1 MLPSTFATPS
11 RLAIFALEQGSGL
24 PIARMPAYA
33 EVIVRSEEAAPPVD
47 PFLGLDDPILAALR
61 ADAPENLGDP
71 QPRRRL
77 LDAINR
83 ELVRQLGSKGLARLS
98 EVPGA
103 LPKFVA
109 AVIQRIRG
117 AANNAPLQRIDGDA
131 LVIALKSA
139 IREEAA
145 RQKIPLE
152 PPFVGAPTLWAYSLG
167 VLATDHV
174 GYLSYDLSRL
184 PLTVRKALSAAI
196 NAKSLDPAATLDVT
210 VAVYPTGP
218 GGAFFDA
225 LAQGRVTQE
234 AIVSRFE
241 IARLHLPDA
250 IQNLALPAM
259 QSPSLEDWRLSPGS
273 FATNPGSLIGADGC
287 ESILPANLS
296 LQEQYFYQ
304 VVRLRDV
311 SVPVAPVVAQQVQ
324 LGIVNEYRVAWNP
337 LGHSL
342 GQIIYSMPLAPGES
356 VNLAVIDWTRR
367 DEAQR
372 TERTTV
378 DEQLVHNEHRD
389 RTISEAVTAAAR
401 EYQHGSSF
409 AAGVSGA
416 LGSTSGG
423 TGAGIAGSLGGSSSS
438 SSGSRDISGNTIQK
452 LSDNITQAS
461 SSMRELQSTVVVH
474 STQSEKEA
482 IETRTIV
489 NYNHSHALTIL
500 YYEVLRHF
508 RVVTEFVRQRPAVF
522 VKIKTDWFE
531 TPNGSLRSIFDNR
544 AVLTAALLDARL
556 APAFDALDRVVEG
569 RYNDLS
575 KPFPNQPVV
584 VVDPNP
590 PPRFHFFTFEMR
602 CGGFVRNV
610 DDDDQHADV
619 LAHLL
624 LKDGSAVTLIDNSGS
639 DILNHSG
646 AFRMNG
652 QNNVFTATLAGN
664 GEISWEN
671 IRGIGLHVA
680 VFPSDESNAQVSFS
694 HIKVTGLDLA
704 GPPGVVLVDEAHDDG
719 HIVIRHQDIEKP
731 HNLILPTKR
740 PGPAAS
746 PAPIVTGNEGAD
758 RAQVLELIAHLK
770 SNKRHYSRAIALSV
784 GALERGDAL
793 DTIAMSDG
801 STVLDHIENRPLEI
815 VGDFLAYPSTDRNWN
830 RAITTKIDAAFDGES
845 DFIPPDERL
854 VALPTRGVFAEA
866 KLGHCNASEQIDNT
880 RFWDWQQSPIPHFA
894 PEIAPTVPVT
904 PQPQQ
909 QNLSATPFP
918 TSIVNI
924 VNPPAAPDPTGLAAA
939 FNVLGTPNLFR
950 DMSGTALTVDLLKNL
965 TDNAV
970 KIAAVA
976 GGSRAGQ
983 SGSGSGG
990 SGSTG
995 GGGGIGGPRATAT
1008 QPSASNRD
1016 LQDFGNVVG
1025 RLQEQG
1031 LVSPEAARKSVESA
1045 LAGVTGQPAGAADA
1059 LAASDLPA
1067 GEFIPFVDAKRL
1079 HPRVAAVLSGFMS
1092 APLDSWRHMI
1102 ARFVLTEL
1110 SANRLSG
1117 IVLDSQAT
1125 DIRSTFINTAADPQP
1140 GGVSAGAFFD
1150 ANSTI
1155 GGAIAASIGATAKNG
1170 GRVGFIL
1177 VAPPGLD
1184 GSARITRNSNG
1195 TSVAVSLEETLVHEL
1210 THFRNQ
1216 SNQQTLLAFPD
1227 SAASIYV
1234 DPALA
1239 AARTAA
1245 NSANAQAA
1253 TVQVLRRFTEEITA
1267 RHIHWRVR
1275 TEIGVVP
1282 VLNNSIQPAQ
1292 LGIAALEYF
1301 VELSGVF
1308 APVANGYVQE
1318 INRRGA
1324 VAQLNQV
1331 AMWLNVCAFYAFS
1344 DKPEQDGDSRQLF
1357 RLAAAWAAAEAAKS
1371 APLADL
1377 PEAQGLAP
1385 LLRDFQ

>member
-1 MLPSTFATPS
+1 MLPNTFATPS

-33 EVIVRSEEAAPPVD
+33 EVIVRSEEAEPPVD
-47 PFLGLDDPILAALR
+47 PFQGLDDPIQAALR

-71 QPRRRL
+71 EPRRRL
-77 LDAINR
+77 LDAVNR
-83 ELVRQLGSKGLARLS
+83 ELVRQLGSKGLAKLS

-117 AANNAPLQRIDGDA
+117 AANNSPLRGIDGDA

-139 IREEAA
+139 IREEAT

-196 NAKSLDPAATLDVT
+196 KARSLNPAATLDVT

-273 FATNPGSLIGADGC
+273 FATNPGSLVGADGC

-311 SVPVAPVVAQQVQ
+311 SVPVAAVVAQQVQ

-372 TERTTV
+372 KERTTV

-389 RTISEAVTAAAR
+389 RTISEAVAAAAR
-401 EYQHGSSF
+401 EYQHGSNFS
-409 AAGVSGA
+409 AGVAGA
-416 LGSTSGG
+416 LGSNSGG
-423 TGAGIAGSLGGSSSS
+423 TGAGIAGSLGGSTSS

-508 RVVTEFVRQRPAVF
+508 RVATEFVRQRPAVF
-522 VKIKTDWFE
+522 VKFKTDWFDNL
-531 TPNGSLRSIFDNR
+531 NGALRSIVDNQ
-544 AVLTAALLDARL
+544 AVLAGALLDARL
-556 APAFDALDRVVEG
+556 AGAFNAVDRVAEG
-569 RYNDLS
+569 RYRDLS
-575 KPFPNQPVV
+575 QPFPKQPPVI
-584 VVDPNP
+584 VDPNP

-602 CGGFVRNV
+602 AGGFTRDV
-610 DDDDQHADV
+610 DDDDQSADV

-624 LKDGSAVTLIDNSGS
+624 LTDGSTLTLLSGS
-639 DILNHSG
+639 GTEVLNHSG

-652 QNNVFTATLAGN
+652 QNNVFTAAPFGN
-664 GEISWEN
+664 GDISWQK
-671 IRGIGLHVA
+671 IRGINVHMS
-680 VFPSDESNAQVSFS
+680 VFPSNENDSHVSIS
-694 HIKVTGLDLA
+694 HIKITAFDLA
-704 GPPGVVLVDEAHDDG
+704 GPPGIVIVDENHDDG
-719 HIVIRHQDIEKP
+719 HIVIRNQNKEV
-731 HNLILPTKR
+731 NSLFTLPIKR
-740 PGPAAS
+740 PGPPAS
-746 PAPIVTGNEGAD
+746 EPAIVTGNEGAD
-758 RAQVLELIAHLK
+758 RAQTLELIAHLK

-784 GALERGDAL
+784 GALERADAL
-793 DTIAMSDG
+793 DAIAMSDG

-815 VGDFLAYPSTDRNWN
+815 VGDFFAYPSTDRDWN
-830 RAITTKIDAAFDGES
+830 RAITAKIANALDGEPDS
-845 DFIPPDERL
+845 ISLDERL

-904 PQPQQ
+904 PEPQQ

-918 TSIVNI
+918 SSIINI
-924 VNPPAAPDPTGLAAA
+924 VNPPAAPDPSGLAAA
-939 FNVLGTPNLFR
+939 FNVLGTSNLFR
-950 DMSGTALTVDLLKNL
+950 DMSGTALTTDLLKNL
-965 TDNAV
+965 ADNAV

-983 SGSGSGG
+983 SGSASGGVGSAG
-990 SGSTG
+990 SGSRSSG
-995 GGGGIGGPRATAT
+995 GGVGGPRAMPN
-1008 QPSASNRD
+1008 QPSATNRD
-1016 LQDFGNVVG
+1016 LHDLGNVLG
-1025 RLQEQG
+1025 RAQADNLITPAAAQSLYTRATQDAYAPMLAFSLGDKASEGPVSAPNEPTVIDGAFAIDISGPGATYEPPRIASGGYYKFHPDGEIVVVFQG
-1031 LVSPEAARKSVESA
+1031 LISLPPGTWEIGLVQNLFNDVVTVRYSKGGQWFYSTGVRKVLDVPRGATDIWGDTGTGVVVLNNNSGNNKTFPVSLNFGDTPTSTRLDEQKSRCNNTIMEEFISYERTIQLSCALVARKEGKIFPLIATKDPYGFV
-1045 LAGVTGQPAGAADA
+1045 LRFNVPAGADGMNINE
-1059 LAASDLPA
+1059 SWI
-1067 GEFIPFVDAKRL
+1067 EFRPLFSKTNEKPPFVL
-1079 HPRVAAVLSGFMS
+1079 MN
-1092 APLDSWRHMI
+1092 PLATDLNW
-1102 ARFVLTEL
+1102 TG
-1110 SANRLSG
+1110 NRLE
-1117 IVLDSQAT
+1117 DE
-1125 DIRSTFINTAADPQP
+1125 
-1140 GGVSAGAFFD
+1140 AFRE
-1150 ANSTI
+1150 
-1155 GGAIAASIGATAKNG
+1155 AS
-1170 GRVGFIL
+1170 RRYVG
-1177 VAPPGLD
+1177 
-1184 GSARITRNSNG
+1184 T
-1195 TSVAVSLEETLVHEL
+1195 
-1210 THFRNQ
+1210 
-1216 SNQQTLLAFPD
+1216 
-1227 SAASIYV
+1227 
-1234 DPALA
+1234 
-1239 AARTAA
+1239 
-1245 NSANAQAA
+1245 
-1253 TVQVLRRFTEEITA
+1253 
-1267 RHIHWRVR
+1267 
-1275 TEIGVVP
+1275 
-1282 VLNNSIQPAQ
+1282 
-1292 LGIAALEYF
+1292 
-1301 VELSGVF
+1301 
-1308 APVANGYVQE
+1308 
-1318 INRRGA
+1318 
-1324 VAQLNQV
+1324 
-1331 AMWLNVCAFYAFS
+1331 C
-1344 DKPEQDGDSRQLF
+1344 
-1357 RLAAAWAAAEAAKS
+1357 
-1371 APLADL
+1371 
-1377 PEAQGLAP
+1377 
-1385 LLRDFQ
+1385 